1 MRGWVYPNYRVLLL
15 SVYCTALYIMVGIYS
30 YSTQQLSYALK
41 STLWQLYWCGSY
53 SKPISGIFSC
63 TIIITV
69 QTDACIYTFPVQN
82 ALVAYILQNQTSYS
96 RNEGHLELRRTLI
109 LLCKQSIIMLPIN
122 YIIMLNKE
130 MFVHINLFWS
140 CTQFSKMYTGST
152 LNNTFAVPFVGTLSQ
167 IHKA

>member
-53 SKPISGIFSC
+53 SKPISRNILMYYNYYC
-63 TIIITV
+63 TNR
-69 QTDACIYTFPVQN
+69 CMYIYLPCTECTGGLYTTKPN
-82 ALVAYILQNQTSYS
+82 KLLPKWRPS
-96 RNEGHLELRRTLI
+96 GRRTLI